1 MGSRKDKRSRKT
13 AGEDAAARGPLA
25 GAGNPAAEGPTAT
38 PDAGGPPAAP
48 AGRFGGWRGWVVRL
62 ALAILAPTLVLGL
75 LETGLRLFG
84 YGYPTGFFVGPDA
97 SGCYVTNDRFGWQFF
112 PRALARAPHP
122 CLMPARKP
130 AGTVRL
136 FVLGSSAAMGTP
148 DPSFSFGRILEA
160 MLQERYPGVQFEVV
174 NAAMTAVNSH
184 VVRQIAKDCAAHEPD
199 LFIIY
204 MGNNEVI
211 GPFGPG
217 TVFGQGSANL
227 TVIRTGIWVRAT
239 KVGQLL
245 GDLAAA
251 LGRRDDLPKEWRG
264 MEMFL
269 SNRVPADDSRLPTV
283 YSNFRRNLADI
294 CSIAHRAGAP
304 VVLSTVAVN
313 LKDCSPLASA
323 HRADLTEADRARW
336 ESLYA
341 AGAALEA
348 EAKWQ
353 EALRH
358 YSQAAETDD
367 RFADLDFRVARCLAA
382 LGNFRDARRAYLKAR
397 DADALRFRADSEI
410 NAALRDVAAD
420 WASDGVRFVDAE
432 RVFAENEPTGNGI
445 PGQELFYEHVHMN
458 FEGAYLLA
466 RALLDQVSAALPEE
480 VRRRAPD
487 AAAVATRERCAERLA
502 FTPWD
507 RYRIAQAM
515 AKMTAAAPFTNQLDH
530 ARRREATARCLE
542 RLRREASSP
551 EALDQATRT
560 YLAALAKS
568 PDDWQL
574 QNNFAA
580 LELRCGRNDSAVQY
594 WRRVLARLPR
604 LVDLHI
610 SAGDAML
617 RSGKADEGLACYTE
631 AFRLWP
637 DAPEALKGL
646 GDVALLQRKYED
658 AVARFNEA
666 LRVRPDYAKALKGLG
681 DVALLQ
687 RKYEDA
693 VARFNEVLRVQ
704 PDYANAHN
712 NLAAALVA
720 LGRTDEA
727 ITHFAEAV
735 RLDPDAAGCYNLG
748 NQLSKQQRWDE
759 AAEAYRQGLNLE
771 PDPRLA
777 EALQGRLAACLARQP
792 PAKP

>member
-13 AGEDAAARGPLA
+13 AGEDSAARGPLA
-25 GAGNPAAEGPTAT
+25 GAEKPAAVGPTARF
-38 PDAGGPPAAP
+38 DAGAPAPAR
-48 AGRFGGWRGWVVRL
+48 AGRFRGWRGWVVRL

-84 YGYPTGFFVGPDA
+84 YGYMTGFFVGPDA
-97 SGCYVTNDRFGWQFF
+97 SGRYVTNDRFGWQFF
-112 PRALARAPHP
+112 PRALARAPNPH
-122 CLMPARKP
+122 LMPATKP
-130 AGTVRL
+130 AGTVRI

-160 MLQERYPGVQFEVV
+160 MLREHYPGVQFEVI

-184 VVRQIAKDCAAHEPD
+184 VVRQIAKDCTAYEPD
-199 LFIIY
+199 IFVIY

-217 TVFGQGSANL
+217 TVFGQSSANL
-227 TVIRTGIWVRAT
+227 PLIRAGIWVRAT

-245 GDLAAA
+245 RDLAAA
-251 LGRRDDLPKEWRG
+251 LGRRDDSPKEWRG

-269 SNRVPADDSRLPTV
+269 GNLVPADDPRLPTV

-294 CSIAHRAGAP
+294 CSIARRAGAP

-313 LKDCSPLASA
+313 LKDCPPLASA

-353 EALRH
+353 EALRQ
-358 YSQAAETDD
+358 YSQAAEIDD
-367 RFADLDFRVARCLAA
+367 RFADRDFRAARCLAA

-432 RVFAENEPTGNGI
+432 RVFAEIEPTGNGI
-445 PGQELFYEHVHMN
+445 HGEELFYEHVHMN

-466 RALLDQVSAALPEE
+466 RALLEQVSAALPED

-487 AAAVATRERCAERLA
+487 AAAVATRQRCAELLA

-507 RYRIAQAM
+507 RYRTADAM

-530 ARRREATARCLE
+530 TPRREAMARRLE

-551 EALDQATRT
+551 EALDEAAKT

-580 LELRCGRNDSAVQY
+580 LELQRGRTDSAFQY
-594 WRRVLARLPR
+594 WQRVLARLPH
-604 LVDLHI
+604 LADLHI
-610 SAGDAML
+610 SAGNAML

-631 AFRLWP
+631 ALRLRP

-666 LRVRPDYAKALKGLG
+666 LRVRPDYA
-681 DVALLQ
+681 
-687 RKYEDA
+687 
-693 VARFNEVLRVQ
+693 
-704 PDYANAHN
+704 NAHN

-720 LGRTDEA
+720 LSRIDEA

-735 RLDPDAAGCYNLG
+735 RLEPDAAGCYNLG
-748 NQLSKQQRWDE
+748 NQLAKQQRWDE
-759 AAEAYRQGLNLE
+759 AAEAYRKGLNLE

-777 EALQGRLAACLARQP
+777 ETLRRRLAACLARQL
-792 PAKP
+792 PANR

>member
-38 PDAGGPPAAP
+38 PDVGGRPAAP
-48 AGRFGGWRGWVVRL
+48 VGRFRGWRGWVVRL

-84 YGYPTGFFVGPDA
+84 YGYMTGFFVGPDA
-97 SGCYVTNDRFGWQFF
+97 SGRYVTNDRFGWQFF
-112 PRALARAPHP
+112 PRALARAPNPH
-122 CLMPARKP
+122 LMPATKP
-130 AGTVRL
+130 AGTVRI

-160 MLQERYPGVQFEVV
+160 MLREHYPGVQFEVI

-184 VVRQIAKDCAAHEPD
+184 VVRQIAKDCTAYEPD
-199 LFIIY
+199 IFVIY

-217 TVFGQGSANL
+217 TVFGQSSANL
-227 TVIRTGIWVRAT
+227 PLIRAGIWVRAT

-245 GDLAAA
+245 RDLAAA
-251 LGRRDDLPKEWRG
+251 LGRRDDSPKEWRG

-269 SNRVPADDSRLPTV
+269 GNLVPADDPRLPTV

-294 CSIAHRAGAP
+294 CSIARRAGAP

-313 LKDCSPLASA
+313 LKDCPPLASA

-353 EALRH
+353 EALRQ
-358 YSQAAETDD
+358 YSQAAEIDD
-367 RFADLDFRVARCLAA
+367 RFADRDFRAARCLAA

-410 NAALRDVAAD
+410 NAAIRDVAAA

-432 RVFAENEPTGNGI
+432 RVFAEIEPTGNGI
-445 PGQELFYEHVHMN
+445 HGEELFYEHVHMN

-466 RALLDQVSAALPEE
+466 RALLEQVSAALPED

-487 AAAVATRERCAERLA
+487 AAAVATRQRCAELLA

-507 RYRIAQAM
+507 RYRTADAM

-530 ARRREATARCLE
+530 TPRREAMARRLE

-551 EALDQATRT
+551 EALDEAAKT

-580 LELRCGRNDSAVQY
+580 LELQRGRTDSAFQY
-594 WRRVLARLPR
+594 WQRVLARLPH
-604 LVDLHI
+604 LADLHI
-610 SAGDAML
+610 SAGNAML

-631 AFRLWP
+631 ALRLRP

-666 LRVRPDYAKALKGLG
+666 LRVRPDYA
-681 DVALLQ
+681 
-687 RKYEDA
+687 
-693 VARFNEVLRVQ
+693 
-704 PDYANAHN
+704 NAHN

-720 LGRTDEA
+720 LSRIDEA

-748 NQLSKQQRWDE
+748 NQLAKQQRWDE
-759 AAEAYRQGLNLE
+759 AAEAYRKGLNLE

-777 EALQGRLAACLARQP
+777 ETLRRRLAACLARQL
-792 PAKP
+792 PANR